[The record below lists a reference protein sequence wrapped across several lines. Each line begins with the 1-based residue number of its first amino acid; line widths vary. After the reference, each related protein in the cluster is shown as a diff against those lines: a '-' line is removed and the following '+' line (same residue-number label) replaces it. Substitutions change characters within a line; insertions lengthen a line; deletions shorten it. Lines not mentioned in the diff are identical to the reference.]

1 MMTIMVLRMMMKI
14 EVMMKKKMVMI
25 MKRMM
30 MMMMIMEMMIVP
42 MLALHTTA
50 LKILVE
56 TMLEK
61 LGSADDDEA
70 T

>member
-1 MMTIMVLRMMMKI
+1 MKI
-14 EVMMKKKMVMI
+14 EVMMKKKMVLI
-25 MKRMM
+25 MKG

-42 MLALHTTA
+42 MLALQTTA
-50 LKILVE
+50 LKILME
-56 TMLEK
+56 TMPMLEK